1 MARNITGHYVKNLSN
16 WRRMAAVA
24 WSAPDDPT
32 IYGTIDLDMTEA
44 LEFLPKESERTGEHL
59 TVTHLVTKAIADT
72 LAAHPECNCIIRR
85 GRIFERD
92 DVDISVL
99 VAVPPE
105 DADHEQEA
113 DLSEALVRHADRK
126 SMAEIA
132 REIREGA
139 RKVRKHEDPLLEQ
152 TKKLFAQMPPALMGP
167 LLRLVARLQYDF
179 NLDLSSVGVPN
190 DPFGSAIVTSVGVLG
205 ISEAFP
211 PLLTFTRVP
220 AVLAVGAVENKPGV
234 RDGKIVVMPAMR
246 IAATFDHRVIDG
258 FQGGKLAKT
267 FKDILQNPAAH
278 FGRARPQSS
287 NRRAAS
293 TPSST

>member
-1 MARNITGHYVKNLSN
+1 MAKNITGHYVKNLSS

-32 IYGTIDLDMTEA
+32 IYGTIDLRMTEA
-44 LEFLPKESERTGEHL
+44 LDFLEEESERTGEHL
-59 TVTHLVTKAIADT
+59 TVTHLVAKALADT
-72 LAAHPECNCIIRR
+72 LAEHPKCNCVIRR

-92 DVDISVL
+92 DIDVSVL

-105 DADHEQEA
+105 DANHDQEA
-113 DLSEALVRHADRK
+113 DLSEALVRNADQK
-126 SMAEIA
+126 SIAEIA

-139 RKVRKHEDPLLEQ
+139 RKVRKHEDPLLER
-152 TKKLFAQMPPALMGP
+152 TKKLFDLMPPSVMGP

-179 NLDLSSVGVPN
+179 NLDLSAVGIPN
-190 DPFGSAIVTSVGVLG
+190 DPFGSAIVTSVGMLG

-220 AVLAVGAVENKPGV
+220 AILAVGAVEDKPGV
-234 RDGKIVVMPAMR
+234 RDGQVVVVPTMR

-258 FQGGKLAKT
+258 FQAGKLAKT
-267 FKDILQNPAAH
+267 FKHIMHDPASRY
-278 FGRARPQSS
+278 G
-287 NRRAAS
+287 
-293 TPSST
+293 

>member
-1 MARNITGHYVKNLSN
+1 MARNITGHYVKNLSS

-24 WSAPDDPT
+24 WSPPDDPT
-32 IYGTIDLDMTEA
+32 IYGTIDLDMTDA
-44 LEFLPKESERTGEHL
+44 LEFLPKESERSGEHL

-105 DADHEQEA
+105 DAGRGQEA
-113 DLSEALVRHADRK
+113 DLSEALVRNADRK
-126 SMAEIA
+126 SMADIA
-132 REIREGA
+132 TEIREGA
-139 RKVRKHEDPLLEQ
+139 RKVREHEDPLLEQ
-152 TKKLFAQMPPALMGP
+152 TKKLFNYMPPVVMGP

-179 NLDLSSVGVPN
+179 NFDLSAVGIPN

-205 ISEAFP
+205 ITEAFP

-220 AVLAVGAVENKPGV
+220 AILAVGAVEDRPGV
-234 RDGKIVVMPAMR
+234 RGGQVVAVPTMR

-267 FKDILQNPAAH
+267 FKDIMQNPAAH
-278 FGRARPQSS
+278 YG
-287 NRRAAS
+287 
-293 TPSST
+293 

>member
-1 MARNITGHYVKNLSN
+1 MAKNITGHYVRSLSH

-32 IYGTIDLDMTEA
+32 IYGTIDIDMTDA
-44 LEFLPKESERTGEHL
+44 LAFLTAESARTGEHL

-72 LAAHPECNCIIRR
+72 LAEHPECNCVIRR
-85 GRIFERD
+85 GRIFARD
-92 DVDISVL
+92 DVDLSVL
-99 VAVPPE
+99 VAVPPD

-113 DLSEALVRHADRK
+113 DLSGALIRNADRK
-126 SMAEIA
+126 SIAEIA
-132 REIREGA
+132 KAIREGA
-139 RKVRKHEDPLLEQ
+139 RKVRKREDPLLEQ
-152 TKKLFAQMPPALMGP
+152 TKKLFAVMPPAVMGP
-167 LLRLVARLQYDF
+167 LLRLVAKLQYDF
-179 NLDLSSVGVPN
+179 NLDLTAFGIPN

-220 AVLAVGAVENKPGV
+220 AILAVGAVEDKPGV
-234 RDGKIVVMPAMR
+234 RDGEVVPVPSMR

-267 FKDILQNPAAH
+267 FKEIMHDPV
-278 FGRARPQSS
+278 ARYGP
-287 NRRAAS
+287 R
-293 TPSST
+293 

>member
-1 MARNITGHYVKNLSN
+1 MGIDERVLVVTLSGAAVARNITGHYVRNLSS

-32 IYGTIDLDMTEA
+32 IYGTIDLDMTNA

-59 TVTHLVTKAIADT
+59 TVTHLVTKAMADT
-72 LAAHPECNCIIRR
+72 LSEHPECNCIIRR

-92 DVDISVL
+92 DIDISVL
-99 VAVPPE
+99 VAVPPGE
-105 DADHEQEA
+105 ADHEHEA
-113 DLSEALVRHADRK
+113 DLSEALVRNADNK

-132 REIREGA
+132 SEIREGA
-139 RKVRKHEDPLLEQ
+139 RKVRNHEDPLLER
-152 TKKLFAQMPPALMGP
+152 TKKLFDRMPPAMMGP

-179 NLDLSSVGVPN
+179 NLDLSAVGIPN

-205 ISEAFP
+205 ITEAFP

-220 AVLAVGAVENKPGV
+220 AVLAVGAVEDRPGV
-234 RDGKIVVMPAMR
+234 RDGNLVVVPTMR

-258 FQGGKLAKT
+258 FQAGKLAKT
-267 FKDILQNPAAH
+267 FKEIIQDPAA
-278 FGRARPQSS
+278 FYG
-287 NRRAAS
+287 
-293 TPSST
+293 